1 MALHRN
7 RSEPVARVPQIR
19 SRVSTAALVA
29 LLLLSGCAAPGLDA
43 DQTVEARRTCA
54 SLRERVANRSLQR
67 FGLNPER
74 GYPDKFYET
83 LEQRLEMADLGPSDT
98 PSPLSPA
105 TRLVDACSDL
115 DG

>member
-1 MALHRN
+1 MR
-7 RSEPVARVPQIR
+7 
-19 SRVSTAALVA
+19 TAALVA

-43 DQTVEARRTCA
+43 DQAAEERRTCA

-67 FGLNPER
+67 VDPSPDPA
-74 GYPDKFYET
+74 YPDKFYDT
-83 LEQRLEMADLGPSDT
+83 LEARLELADLGPRDA